1 MTQIQESL
9 QMRQE
14 EKSVK
19 KDAKEN
25 AVVGLI
31 PLLAQGSLTVYNV
44 YITNILYNTK
54 YYTNT
59 TATTGISTLTLILYP
74 SKY

>member
-1 MTQIQESL
+1 
-9 QMRQE
+9 MRQK

-19 KDAKEN
+19 RDAKEN
-25 AVVGLI
+25 AAVGLI

-59 TATTGISTLTLILYP
+59 TTTTALASQH
-74 SKY
+74 